1 MSRFIGLVIMVSFFF
16 ATPTYAEA
24 DVDQLLDHQL
34 RRLHAN
40 ETVDLKSAYQG
51 KALLFVNT
59 ASNCGFTGQFEG
71 LEALHQRYKD
81 RGLIIAGFP
90 SNSFRQEADDEAETA
105 KVCFFN
111 FGVSFDMYAPVSVR
125 GNDAHPIF
133 AELAR
138 QSRAPRWNFYK
149 YLIDQNGQ
157 VVEVFPS
164 TTRPESKKVEQAI
177 EALLGS

>member
-1 MSRFIGLVIMVSFFF
+1 MSRFIGLIIMISFFF
-16 ATPTYAEA
+16 TAQTHAEA
-24 DVDQLLDHQL
+24 DINQLLDHQL

-51 KALLFVNT
+51 KPLLFVNT

-111 FGVSFDMYAPVSVR
+111 FGVSFDMFAPVSVR
-125 GNDAHPIF
+125 GSDVHPIF

-149 YLIDQNGQ
+149 YLIDQNGR

-164 TTRPESKKVEQAI
+164 TTRPDSKKVEQAI